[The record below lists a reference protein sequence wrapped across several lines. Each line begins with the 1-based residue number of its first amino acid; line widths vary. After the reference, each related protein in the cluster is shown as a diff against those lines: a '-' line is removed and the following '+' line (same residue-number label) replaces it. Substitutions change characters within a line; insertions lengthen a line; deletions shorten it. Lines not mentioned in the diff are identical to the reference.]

1 MSPELA
7 AKIPKQLETVVAQLP
22 NSRLGAA
29 VVTARRVL
37 TRVAWLQRGLFLLG
51 GALLVAGILLHPDR
65 RQALMRAGVGLVVVA
80 LLLALVI
87 PAGRLVAL
95 LVTQI
100 RWPVAPCSG
109 SGARTSCRSSGS
121 SIPLP
126 APA

>member
-1 MSPELA
+1 MLHESPLGGIGPRGVPA
-7 AKIPKQLETVVAQLP
+7 IDAGQVFA
-22 NSRLGAA
+22 LGAT

-51 GALLVAGILLHPDR
+51 GALLIAGILLHPDR

-95 LVTQI
+95 LVT
-100 RWPVAPCSG
+100 
-109 SGARTSCRSSGS
+109 SCRSSGS
-121 SIPLP
+121 FIPSP